1 MVRALSCRDSSGSR
15 VRFLSCKL
23 NSLRTEESSHT
34 GLRNPPKYM
43 TPNLDDMHAIQT
55 SPHPFRWCG
64 GHWILNRRGHPRGV
78 LFQYRMFESL
88 QLLTL
93 SSAQGR
99 LAFDR
104 LSPAPYNFSLVQSS
118 PLIKKTGILG
128 LP

>member
-1 MVRALSCRDSSGSR
+1 MARAVSL
-15 VRFLSCKL
+15 VQWCKL
-23 NSLRTEESSHT
+23 NSFRTEEFSHT

-55 SPHPFRWCG
+55 SPHPIRWCG
-64 GHWILNRRGHPRGV
+64 GLWILNRWGRTRGACY
-78 LFQYRMFESL
+78 FNIESL

-104 LSPAPYNFSLVQSS
+104 LSPAPYNFSLV
-118 PLIKKTGILG
+118 PD
-128 LP
+128 LPTVCRIGTTLRTALPYTR